1 MALAPGRGNSVGP
14 VARAR
19 RAATSASACSAQPA
33 GDLGGCRSTR
43 RPNKR
48 TCAAK
53 ERDHMV
59 KPQCASLPGFGS
71 PLENSLIGVGIV
83 FFVVGFFSH
92 TGRSRRDLD
101 SLFHWQSAGPI
112 PSLWRSTSRLRLR
125 CLPQAD
131 EFSNRANAFTLGGG
145 SSCQTP
151 ECHQRRIC
159 EPGLT
164 IL

>member
-59 KPQCASLPGFGS
+59 KPRCASLPEFDS
-71 PLENSLIGVGIV
+71 PLENCLIGVGIV

-92 TGRSRRDLD
+92 TGRGRRDLD

-112 PSLWRSTSRLRLR
+112 PPLWRSTSRLRLR
-125 CLPQAD
+125 CLPSSRRVQQSR
-131 EFSNRANAFTLGGG
+131 ERFHLG
-145 SSCQTP
+145 
-151 ECHQRRIC
+151 RRIKLPDARVP
-159 EPGLT
+159 EKDLRSAN
-164 IL
+164 LV